1 MPANLTPEF
10 QKAQKWFRS
19 ASTDEEKLDALEE
32 MLRTI
37 PKHKGTDHMQA
48 DIKAKI
54 SRLRKTSESKKQA
67 TSHSDIFYIPPQGAG
82 QVALTGT
89 PNSGKSSILGSLSN
103 APVKIENYPFSS
115 DAPVPGMVYHQDVA
129 IQMIDTP
136 PVTEDYAPAGLVNTL
151 RNADLIAVVLDISA
165 DPLDQYEICTN
176 YLDSHRL
183 MQNETAPVLD
193 SQGNNLARPAF
204 IIAAKSD
211 AAPPG
216 TLQTFTELVE
226 TNLDIIKTSTNDQSS
241 LKNLTE
247 KIFNALGI
255 VRVYAKKPGHQPDTK
270 DPFTLKKGS
279 TVQDLATLIHR
290 ELGEKLVS
298 ARAWGTDVYD
308 GQNVQKNHQLHDK
321 DIIELHF
328 P

>member
-19 ASTDEEKLDALEE
+19 ASTDEEKLAALEE

-54 SRLRKTSESKKQA
+54 SKLRKTSESKKQA
-67 TSHSDIFYIPPQGAG
+67 ASHSDIFYIPPQGAG
-82 QVALTGT
+82 QVALLGT

-103 APVKIENYPFSS
+103 APVKIEDYPFSS

-129 IQMIDTP
+129 IQIIDTP
-136 PVTEDYAPAGLVNTL
+136 PITDDYAPPGLVNTL
-151 RNADLIAVVLDISA
+151 RNANLIAIVLDISA
-165 DPLDQYEICTN
+165 DPLEQFDICIN

-183 MQNETAPVLD
+183 LQNENNATLD
-193 SQGNNLARPAF
+193 TQGNNLARPAF
-204 IIAAKSD
+204 IIAAKAD
-211 AAPPG
+211 AAPEG
-216 TLQTFTELVE
+216 TLQTFKELVE
-226 TNLDIIKTSTNDQSS
+226 TKLKIIQISVKDKKILES
-241 LKNLTE
+241 LTE
-247 KIFNALGI
+247 YIFNLLDV
-255 VRVYAKKPGHQPDTK
+255 VRVYAKKPSQEPDMK

-290 ELGEKLVS
+290 ELGEKLIS
-298 ARAWGTDVYD
+298 ARAWGTEVYD
-308 GQNVQKNHQLHDK
+308 GQNVQKNHQLHDR